1 MVQGKHKCVIPYG
14 IIRNLMINADYS
26 RNFVSLVS
34 RWYYY
39 VGIDLNGNRNIIKW
53 IVIIVDKLCWDLYAF
68 IIWLNCVWAQMRFME
83 NKLFW

>member
-1 MVQGKHKCVIPYG
+1 
-14 IIRNLMINADYS
+14 MINAYYS
-26 RNFVSLVS
+26 RNCVSLVS

-68 IIWLNCVWAQMRFME
+68 IIWLNCVWAQLRFM
-83 NKLFW
+83 

>member
-1 MVQGKHKCVIPYG
+1 
-14 IIRNLMINADYS
+14 MINAYYS
-26 RNFVSLVS
+26 RNYVSLVS

-68 IIWLNCVWAQMRFME
+68 IIWLNCVWAKLRFM
-83 NKLFW
+83 